1 LRIYSDDNM
10 PDLGKSLSNLVR
22 KILTRTSV
30 DAEDVEILVKGLQKI
45 LLQSDVDVKL
55 IFELCGNIRRR
66 CLKEKIPPGLTLR
79 EQVMKVVY
87 DELVKLLGEKQA
99 SLLGKKRIMLVGL
112 FGSGKTT
119 TAGKLAKYFQK
130 QGLKPAMIGSDY
142 HRPAA
147 PEQLQQL
154 GDKLH
159 VPVYISK
166 EKDPYKA
173 LKEGLGKLKKHDTI
187 IIDTAG
193 RDALDK
199 ELAEELKKMYK
210 LCQPDEVLLVIPAD
224 IGRVGGKQ
232 AEEFNK
238 LVGITGIIVTKMDG
252 TAKGGGALSACSA
265 TASKVKFIGTGEKL
279 ENLEVYDPV
288 RFVSRLLGMG
298 DLEALIEKV
307 REAEF
312 KEEDV
317 EKILS
322 GKFTLQDFY
331 DQISGVQKMGSLNS
345 VMNMIPGM
353 GYSIPEDL
361 LQVQEEKLKKY
372 KYIIDSMTE
381 KERKNADL
389 IHSSRIKRI
398 AKGSG
403 TSQKDVRDLLKQ
415 YKQTKKL
422 IKKIGG
428 MKGMKRGMMK
438 KLAKKFGIK
447 M

>member
-1 LRIYSDDNM
+1 MLS
-10 PDLGKSLSNLVR
+10 LGKNLSELVR
-22 KILTRTSV
+22 KILTRTTV
-30 DAEDVEILVKGLQKI
+30 DKEAVEALIKGLQRI
-45 LLQSDVDVKL
+45 LLQADVDVKL
-55 IFELCGNIRRR
+55 VFELSENIRRR

-87 DELVKLLGEKQA
+87 DELVKLLGEEKVG
-99 SLLGKKRIMLVGL
+99 LLGKRKIMLLGL

-119 TAGKLAKYFQK
+119 TAGKLAKYFKK
-130 QGLKPAMIGSDY
+130 QGLRPAMIGCDY

-147 PEQLQQL
+147 PEQLMQL

-159 VPVYISK
+159 VPVHVSK

-173 LKEGLGKLKKHDTI
+173 LKEGLGKFKKYDTI

-199 ELAEELKKMYK
+199 ELAGELKKMDK
-210 LCQPDEVLLVIPAD
+210 MSRPDEVLLVIPAD
-224 IGRVGGKQ
+224 IGRIGGKQ

-238 LVGITGIIVTKMDG
+238 LVGITGVIVTKMDG

-265 TASKVKFIGTGEKL
+265 TGAKVKFIGIGERL
-279 ENLEVYDPV
+279 EDLEVYDPV

-298 DLEALIEKV
+298 DLQTLLEKV
-307 REAEF
+307 KESEF

-317 EKILS
+317 EKIMS
-322 GKFTLQDFY
+322 GKFTLQEFY
-331 DQISGVQKMGSLNS
+331 DQISGVQKMGSFSEVL
-345 VMNMIPGM
+345 NMIPGL
-353 GYSIPEDL
+353 GYSIPEEL
-361 LQVQEEKLKKY
+361 LVVQEENLKKY
-372 KYIIDSMTE
+372 KYIMDSMTPE
-381 KERKNADL
+381 ERKNADL

-403 TSQKDVRDLLKQ
+403 TTQKDVRDLLKQ
-415 YKQTKKL
+415 YKQAKKM

-428 MKGMKRGMMK
+428 AKGLKRGMMRQ
-438 KLAKKFGIK
+438 LAKKFGIK

>member
-1 LRIYSDDNM
+1 MPGFGKNISD
-10 PDLGKSLSNLVR
+10 LVR
-22 KILTRTSV
+22 KILTRTTV
-30 DAEDVEILVKGLQKI
+30 DAEAVEDLVKGLQRI
-45 LLQSDVDVKL
+45 LLQTDVDVKL
-55 IFELCGNIRRR
+55 VFELSENIRRR
-66 CLKEKIPPGLTLR
+66 CLKEKLPPGLTLR

-87 DELVKLLGEKQA
+87 EELVKLLGEEKA
-99 SLLGKKRIMLVGL
+99 SLTGKKRIMLLGL

-130 QGLKPAMIGSDY
+130 QGLKPAMICCDY

-147 PEQLQQL
+147 PEQLSQL

-159 VPVYISK
+159 VPVHISK
-166 EKDPYKA
+166 EKNPYNA
-173 LKEGLGKLKKHDTI
+173 LKEGLGKFNKYDTV

-199 ELAEELKKMYK
+199 ELAEELKKMGK
-210 LCQPDEVLLVIPAD
+210 ICQPDEVLLVIPAD
-224 IGRVGGKQ
+224 IGRIGGKQ

-238 LVGITGIIVTKMDG
+238 LVGITGVVITKMDG

-265 TASKVKFIGTGEKL
+265 TQAKVKFIGTGEKL

-288 RFVSRLLGMG
+288 RFVSRLLGLG
-298 DLEALIEKV
+298 DLQALLEKAK
-307 REAEF
+307 EAEF

-322 GKFTLQDFY
+322 GRFTLQDFY
-331 DQISGVQKMGSLNS
+331 EQIGGMQKMGPLSN
-345 VMNMIPGM
+345 VMDMIPGL
-353 GYSIPEDL
+353 GHAVPEDML
-361 LQVQEEKLKKY
+361 VVQEEKLKKY
-372 KYIIDSMTE
+372 KYIIDSMTKEE
-381 KERKNADL
+381 KKNADL

-403 TSQKDVRDLLKQ
+403 TSQKDVRDLIKQ

-422 IKKIGG
+422 MKKMGG
-428 MKGMKRGMMK
+428 IKGMKRGA
-438 KLAKKFGIK
+438 LQQIAKKFGLK
-447 M
+447 F